1 MSILSLISSNNF
13 IVLNKTLI
21 SLLGIEEALML
32 GELAS
37 EYDYWVN
44 QGKTKDGWFF
54 STVENVER
62 NTNLSKHRQK
72 KALEN
77 LQKQGLVTVER
88 KGMPAKRY
96 IRINEDAIGQILSN
110 KKSKILTSRSEK
122 FELQEVKKIDR
133 NKNKDNKNKVNN
145 NKKESK
151 KERKTEKLSHTS
163 SKPDKPSISFDTL
176 IENYTENEQLREE
189 LKEHLKTRKQKKAAL
204 TNRAVQLSLAK
215 LDQIA
220 ADDYEK
226 IKIVQNA
233 IMNGWTG
240 FFPLKP
246 DEKKTMKKPNYDIE
260 AYERSNRE
268 LFEAYPSGDNERR
281 YKLDQ
286 FMNPK
291 FNQNIIDLEGED
303 E

>member
-122 FELQEVKKIDR
+122 IELQEVKKIDR

-151 KERKTEKLSHTS
+151 KESKTEKLSSTS

-176 IENYTENEQLREE
+176 IENYTENVQLREE
-189 LKEHLKTRKQKKAAL
+189 LKEHLKVRKQKKGAL
-204 TNRAVQLSLAK
+204 TNRAIQLSLSK
-215 LDQIA
+215 LDKIG

-260 AYERSNRE
+260 AYVQANKNIFDSLMDEE
-268 LFEAYPSGDNERR
+268 EANKKEFVEVEVDDY
-281 YKLDQ
+281 DQ
-286 FMNPK
+286 
-291 FNQNIIDLEGED
+291 E
-303 E
+303 

>member
-151 KERKTEKLSHTS
+151 KERKTKKLSSTS

-204 TNRAVQLSLAK
+204 TNRAIQLSLAK

-260 AYERSNRE
+260 AYVQSCENVFDSLMDEEEVNKKE
-268 LFEAYPSGDNERR
+268 FVEVEVDDY
-281 YKLDQ
+281 DQ
-286 FMNPK
+286 
-291 FNQNIIDLEGED
+291 E
-303 E
+303 

>member
-151 KERKTEKLSHTS
+151 KERKTKKLSSTS

-176 IENYTENEQLREE
+176 IENYTENVQLREE
-189 LKEHLKTRKQKKAAL
+189 LKEHLKVRKQKKGAL
-204 TNRAVQLSLAK
+204 TNRAIQLSLSK
-215 LDQIA
+215 LDKIG

-246 DEKKTMKKPNYDIE
+246 DEKKTMKKANYDIE

-268 LFEAYPSGDNERR
+268 LFEAYPSGGNERR
-281 YKLDQ
+281 SKLDQ

>member
-96 IRINEDAIGQILSN
+96 IRINEDAISQILSN

-122 FELQEVKKIDR
+122 FELQEVKEFDR

-151 KERKTEKLSHTS
+151 KERKTEKLSSTS
-163 SKPDKPSISFDTL
+163 SKPKEPKISFDTL
-176 IENYTENEQLREE
+176 IDNFTENVQLREE
-189 LKEHLKTRKQKKAAL
+189 LKEHLKVRKQKKGAL
-204 TNRAVQLSLAK
+204 TNRALQLSLSK
-215 LDQIA
+215 LDKIA

-246 DEKKTMKKPNYDIE
+246 DEKKAMKKANYDIE
-260 AYERSNRE
+260 AYERFNKNIFDSLMDE
-268 LFEAYPSGDNERR
+268 EEANKKEFVEVEVDDY
-281 YKLDQ
+281 DQ
-286 FMNPK
+286 
-291 FNQNIIDLEGED
+291 E
-303 E
+303 